1 MVTLPDGWLSPE
13 EAGELQRLA
22 AGKTVLELGAWKGRS
37 TVVLAQVARYV
48 VSVDRHQGLD
58 VPADHPQFGSDSLPD
73 YLEAARGLTNV
84 AIVVADFPVFLPLLA
99 VVFDIVFVD
108 GNHDADSVERDA
120 LLACQHAYFSTS
132 IIVFHDYDLESVR
145 EGIGRVFHN
154 RQPDS
159 LVGSLA
165 AFTIQ

>member
-1 MVTLPDGWLSPE
+1 MTLPDGWLSNQ
-13 EAGELQRLA
+13 EATELQRLA

-58 VPADHPQFGSDSLPD
+58 VPADHPQFGCDSLPD
-73 YLEAARGLTNV
+73 YLEAARGLENV
-84 AIVVADFPVFLPLLA
+84 AIVVADFQVFLPLLA

-120 LLACQHAYFSTS
+120 LLACQHAYFSTG
-132 IIVFHDYDLESVR
+132 IIVFHDHDLDSVQ

-165 AFTIQ
+165 AFTVQ

>member
-1 MVTLPDGWLSPE
+1 MTLPDGWLSNQ
-13 EAGELQRLA
+13 EATELQRLA

-58 VPADHPQFGSDSLPD
+58 VPDSLPD
-73 YLEAARGLTNV
+73 YLEAARGLENV
-84 AIVVADFPVFLPLLA
+84 AIVVADFQVFLPLLA

-120 LLACQHAYFSTS
+120 LLACQHAYFSTG

-145 EGIGRVFHN
+145 EGIGRVFCN

-159 LVGSLA
+159 LVGSVA
-165 AFTIQ
+165 AFTVA